1 MTAKERA
8 RLARLETEN
17 ARLREQLDKQ
27 AKIYREQ
34 LYELVALKTT
44 IELVSAAMEGAGMS
58 NGDENP

>member
-34 LYELVALKTT
+34 LYEIVDLRTKIDLITSVLLEIT
-44 IELVSAAMEGAGMS
+44 E
-58 NGDENP
+58 

>member
-34 LYELVALKTT
+34 LYELVELKTT
-44 IELVSAAMEGAGMS
+44 IDLVTTALGGTGMS
-58 NGDENP
+58 NGD

>member
-27 AKIYREQ
+27 AKI
-34 LYELVALKTT
+34 
-44 IELVSAAMEGAGMS
+44 
-58 NGDENP
+58 

>member
-27 AKIYREQ
+27 AKIYRDQ
-34 LYELVALKTT
+34 LYELVELKTT
-44 IELVSAAMEGAGMS
+44 IDLVTTALGGTGMS
-58 NGDENP
+58 NGD

>member
-8 RLARLETEN
+8 HLEAEN

-34 LYELVALKTT
+34 LYEIVDLRTKIDLITSVLLEIT
-44 IELVSAAMEGAGMS
+44 E
-58 NGDENP
+58 

>member
-8 RLARLETEN
+8 RLARLEAEN

-34 LYELVALKTT
+34 LYEIVDLRAKVDLIASVLLEIT
-44 IELVSAAMEGAGMS
+44 E
-58 NGDENP
+58 